1 MTLRLVFMGTPDFA
15 VPALQALLAGPHTVV
30 AVYTR
35 PPKPKG
41 RGHAV
46 QKSPVHQI
54 AETAGVPVYT
64 PKTLRNPDD
73 QAAFAALAPD
83 LAVVAAYGLILPV
96 PVLEAARC
104 GCLNL
109 HASLLPRWRG
119 AAPIQRAILAGD
131 TETGVCL
138 MRMEAGLDTGPVY
151 ARGVVPI
158 TSETTAPALQATLAQ
173 LGADLLKAHL
183 DAIAHGTLPAIPQP
197 DAGVTLAPK
206 IEKAEA
212 RLDWS
217 RPAVELE
224 RQIRAFTPW
233 PGATFTLGAEEIK
246 VLAATVRPTPHTAA
260 PGTLLAEGLTFACGA
275 DALQLLTVQ
284 RPGRNPTDGAACL
297 RGLHLAPG
305 SVLPF
310 SP

>member
-1 MTLRLVFMGTPDFA
+1 MPLRIVFMGTPDFA
-15 VPALQALLAGPHTVV
+15 VPALQALLVGSHQVI

-46 QKSPVHQI
+46 QKSPVHLV
-54 AETAGVPVYT
+54 AEAASVPVYT
-64 PKTLRNPDD
+64 PKTLRPPED
-73 QAAFAALAPD
+73 QATFAALAPD
-83 LAVVAAYGLILPV
+83 LAIVAAYGLILPV
-96 PVLEAARC
+96 PVLEATRL

-158 TSETTAPALQATLAQ
+158 TPTTTAPILQEALARV
-173 LGADLLKAHL
+173 GADLLTTHL
-183 DAIAHGTLPAIPQP
+183 DGIAAGTLAAVSQP
-197 DAGVTLAPK
+197 DEGVTLAPK
-206 IEKAEA
+206 LEKAEA

-217 RPAVELE
+217 RPAVELD

-233 PGATFTLGAEEIK
+233 PGATFALAGEDIK
-246 VLAATVRPTPHTAA
+246 VLAAQVCDVTEAHP
-260 PGTLLAEGLTFACGA
+260 PGTLLDESFTVACGSG
-275 DALQLLTVQ
+275 ALRLVTVQ
-284 RPGRNPTDGAACL
+284 RPGRGPTDGAACL
-297 RGLHLAPG
+297 RGLQHLRPG
-305 SVLPF
+305 AALL